1 MRRCK
6 RHAFKFV
13 EKKPLSSIN
22 GTILQM
28 NTLKS
33 NLNSPKKEDKDVDLV
48 SDPTS
53 ENRKRNQKGNSCN
66 KPSSCKWGGR
76 PNNRD

>member
-1 MRRCK
+1 
-6 RHAFKFV
+6 
-13 EKKPLSSIN
+13 
-22 GTILQM
+22 M

-33 NLNSPKKEDKDVDLV
+33 NLNSPKKEDKDVDLKFQI
-48 SDPTS
+48 DPTS
-53 ENRKRNQKGNSCN
+53 ENRKRSQKGNRCN